1 MTFNLGD
8 IIIERWLPY
17 GPQPERRTIVEEP
30 PAAIAYAEPRNK
42 IIIYEG
48 VDPRVNRRFEKD
60 GVVEGN
66 PADYVA
72 RYGSSLLDSETLIR
86 LARNAGVHEDLVK
99 DVFGQS
105 FKYTECI
112 FSLALSSRHHLMQLQ
127 VIPIYVAVRVIMT

>member
-1 MTFNLGD
+1 MFDLGD

-30 PAAIAYAEPRNK
+30 PPAIGYAEPRNK

-48 VDPRVNRRFEKD
+48 VEPRVQRKFEKD
-60 GVVEGN
+60 GVVEAD

-86 LARNAGVHEDLVK
+86 MARNAGVHEDLVK
-99 DVFGQS
+99 HFYRKLTKIERIICSYVILVTTIIRNINL
-105 FKYTECI
+105 FK
-112 FSLALSSRHHLMQLQ
+112 
-127 VIPIYVAVRVIMT
+127 